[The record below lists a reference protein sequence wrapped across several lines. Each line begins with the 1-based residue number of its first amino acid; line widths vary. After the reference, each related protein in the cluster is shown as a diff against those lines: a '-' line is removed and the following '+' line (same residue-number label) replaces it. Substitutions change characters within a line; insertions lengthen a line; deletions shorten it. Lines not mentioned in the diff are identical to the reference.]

1 MKKLFKMKLDIYTVL
16 FSVMAVLF
24 AAYCVD
30 QYFIE
35 VSTQISAGTLLSTI
49 FANGGIIPW
58 IKNDKF
64 VALSEKDV
72 KELEVDDLAKYHKA
86 LSDEKDEKLKEL
98 IESKASNED
107 LTKLQED
114 LVKHQKE
121 VTEIKEASNDAKFKE
136 SLEELEGKIQEQI
149 DEAGLEITKLKEGGG
164 LGKGKALR
172 DVIKEA
178 VESDGIK
185 SHIEKGATGNS
196 EKVEM
201 DIKAVVDMTGFTGD
215 VVTPARFGP
224 DVAFQPPKKFDIRSA
239 IATGT
244 SDVDSIDHVKE
255 TGLVNATGFLAE
267 NVASGESDLN
277 LEQVKTSSTRIATHI
292 NVSKRS
298 LRNVSYLVSHLTNRF
313 TELIA
318 EKITDSVLNGDG
330 TSNTFDG
337 FFNNAATFTAGSLAN
352 KVDEANSADVLA
364 AAIARLNEIT
374 NLQAS
379 AIFMNPLDEYL
390 LTATKDT
397 TGQYAESSVVVSRI
411 NGRLHINGI
420 PVWATHHVAFDKY
433 IVADLSATTT
443 ELLEVEGLSMMIAD
457 QHGTNAI
464 ENQVTFIFET
474 EAILPIYKT
483 FAFLKGTISTDK
495 ALLETV

>member
-1 MKKLFKMKLDIYTVL
+1 MKKLFKGKFDIYNML
-16 FSVMAVLF
+16 FFVMAALF
-24 AAYCVD
+24 AANCVD
-30 QYFIE
+30 HYVIE
-35 VSTQISAGTLLSTI
+35 VSTQMSAGTLLSTM
-49 FANGGIIPW
+49 FAGGIIPW

-64 VALSEKDV
+64 TALNDEDTK
-72 KELEVDDLAKYHKA
+72 KLEVDDLAKYHKA
-86 LSDEKDEKLKEL
+86 LSEDKDVKLKEL
-98 IESKASNED
+98 IDGKASNED
-107 LTKLQED
+107 LQKFQDEVTEMK
-114 LVKHQKE
+114 KE
-121 VTEIKEASNDAKFKE
+121 VTVIKEGSNDETFKK
-136 SLEELEGKIQEQI
+136 SLEELGKKFQTQI
-149 DEAGLEITKLKEGGG
+149 DEAGLEITKLKESGGAG
-164 LGKGKALR
+164 SVKTLMSI
-172 DVIKEA
+172 VKEA
-178 VESDGIK
+178 LETDEIK
-185 SHIEKGATGNS
+185 SYIKKGATGNS
-196 EKVEM
+196 NKVEM
-201 DIKAVVDMTGFTGD
+201 DVKAVVDLTGFTGD

-224 DVAFQPPKKFDIRSA
+224 DVSFQPPKKFDIRNS
-239 IATGT
+239 IATGK
-244 SDVDSIDHVKE
+244 SDVDSIDHIKE
-255 TGLVNATGFLAE
+255 TGFVDATGFLAE
-267 NVASGESDLN
+267 NVASAESDMN

-298 LRNVSYLVSHLTNRF
+298 LRNVSFLVSHLTNRF

-318 EKITDSVLNGDG
+318 DKITDSVLNGDG

-352 KVDEANSADVLA
+352 KVDEANIADVLS

-390 LTATKDT
+390 LTVTKDT

-411 NGRLHINGI
+411 NGRLHINGV
-420 PVWATHHVAFDKY
+420 PVWATHHVASDKY
-433 IVADLSATTT
+433 LVADLFATTT

-483 FAFLKGTISTDK
+483 FAFLKGTLSTDK
-495 ALLETV
+495 ALLETA